1 MRLDASPDNFFCKQ
15 HRRGRQLGSCGGFIL
30 PCVSPP
36 LVKNAPGNARIFGV
50 VPHEPGVSVRR
61 VVPEGGEGPFCY
73 VVGLVGPH
81 EVWRWKAPLFQCE
94 SRTGSCRDVVRGAP
108 CVLVF
113 HFVASDDTVLKAVIV
128 LDVLVVELLL
138 ILVKLADS
146 FGLLCDGGEILL
158 GAAAFGPI
166 VPVALGFLK
175 PGGFLPALLGLCAV
189 EVAGEAGPI
198 VRITLEL
205 DNLPPALLSRRVV
218 EAAGEAGPIVRITL
232 GLGGLLPALLGRR
245 AAEAVGDAG
254 LIIRI
259 ALGRAVKA
267 AGEAGPIV
275 QITSGLNGLLVPASL
290 GRRAAEGA
298 GDAGPIVRIASEVAE
313 EPVGFVEHRCPP
325 EGPVVGQGQHGL
337 LVGRNH
343 PLERGRVFIRLSA

>member
-1 MRLDASPDNFFCKQ
+1 
-15 HRRGRQLGSCGGFIL
+15 
-30 PCVSPP
+30 
-36 LVKNAPGNARIFGV
+36 V

-81 EVWRWKAPLFQCE
+81 EVWRWKAPPFQCK
-94 SRTGSCRDVVRGAP
+94 SRTGSCHDAVRGAP

-113 HFVASDDTVLKAVIV
+113 HVVASDEAVLKAVIV

-138 ILVKLADS
+138 ILVELAGS

-166 VPVALGFLK
+166 VRIALGVALGFLK
-175 PGGFLPALLGLCAV
+175 PDVFLPASLGLRA
-189 EVAGEAGPI
+189 
-198 VRITLEL
+198 
-205 DNLPPALLSRRVV
+205 V
-218 EAAGEAGPIVRITL
+218 EAAGEAGPIIRITSELDGLPPALLGRRVVEVAGEAGPFVRIAS

-245 AAEAVGDAG
+245 AAEAAGDAG
-254 LIIRI
+254 LIVRI
-259 ALGRAVKA
+259 ALGRVVEV

-275 QITSGLNGLLVPASL
+275 RITSGLDGLLVPTSL

-298 GDAGPIVRIASEVAE
+298 GDAGLIVRIASEVAE
-313 EPVGFVEHRCPP
+313 EPVGFVELDSLLPASLGLRAVEAAEDCLRASKLLLGRLVLRLLPRGPACCLRFRHAAIELGPASGIPASRDGLAVVRDLWPP
-325 EGPVVGQGQHGL
+325 
-337 LVGRNH
+337 
-343 PLERGRVFIRLSA
+343 